1 MRRVEVAAQPFGP
14 TCQRRAVARV
24 RELGVAFGE
33 LRAFLD
39 VECHVDVRSKLL
51 GEVAAPGRDLVVPH
65 DDPEPV
71 RPERLDR
78 ERSRPTVVD
87 EELHGRALPR
97 PGVLVAVLELRSD
110 LRVAVREDV
119 GGHGHVVAGDPL
131 DGEAAA
137 VDIGAYA
144 LDGDRFRLVSLGDDA
159 LQPQLL
165 VARGLARLYP
175 LPSPSNLAM
184 PVST

>member
-1 MRRVEVAAQPFGP
+1 MRRSRSPRNRSAHPVS
-14 TCQRRAVARV
+14 VARS
-24 RELGVAFGE
+24 RAFASLACAFGE

-39 VECHVDVRSKLL
+39 VERHIDVRSKLL
-51 GEVAAPGRDLVVPH
+51 GEVAAPGRDLVVPG
-65 DDPEPV
+65 DDSEPV

-137 VDIGAYA
+137 VDVGA
-144 LDGDRFRLVSLGDDA
+144 
-159 LQPQLL
+159 
-165 VARGLARLYP
+165 
-175 LPSPSNLAM
+175 
-184 PVST
+184 